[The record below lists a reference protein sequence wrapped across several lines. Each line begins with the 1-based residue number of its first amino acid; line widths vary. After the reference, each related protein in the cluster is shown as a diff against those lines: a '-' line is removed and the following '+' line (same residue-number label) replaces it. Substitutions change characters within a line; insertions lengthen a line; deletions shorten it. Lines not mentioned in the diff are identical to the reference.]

1 MNMPLVSIVTPCY
14 NGEKYIERFFN
25 SILSQEYKN
34 LQLVFVNDG
43 SADNTLKIAK
53 SYKEKF
59 MSSNIDYIILSQD
72 NGGQASALNKGLKEV
87 KGKYLL
93 CMDSDDSLSENYI
106 KEAVNLME
114 NDNTVAY
121 CYGNASCLDNEGEIL
136 KNIEK
141 RNSINSKDMFY
152 DIIFHPQKVFFSGYL
167 IRTEFFDCVV
177 KNREI
182 YTGKGGQ
189 NVQILLPLAWNYGEP
204 AYINNITY
212 NYFII
217 KDSHSHS
224 QNTSEKIIEQLENY
238 KKILIATL
246 ERIAIPANEMEILK
260 KNVNEYYT
268 KLCFGN
274 AVDTKKAMLIKK
286 YYNELKSQKA
296 LTVREKLLKLKYCNF
311 SKGNNFNV

>member
-72 NGGQASALNKGLKEV
+72 NGGQASALNKGLKDV

-217 KDSHSHS
+217 KRQS
-224 QNTSEKIIEQLENY
+224 L
-238 KKILIATL
+238 A
-246 ERIAIPANEMEILK
+246 
-260 KNVNEYYT
+260 
-268 KLCFGN
+268 
-274 AVDTKKAMLIKK
+274 
-286 YYNELKSQKA
+286 
-296 LTVREKLLKLKYCNF
+296 
-311 SKGNNFNV
+311 

>member
-72 NGGQASALNKGLKEV
+72 NGGQASALNKGLKDV

-141 RNSINSKDMFY
+141 EIQSI
-152 DIIFHPQKVFFSGYL
+152 QKICFTILFF
-167 IRTEFFDCVV
+167 IHKR
-177 KNREI
+177 
-182 YTGKGGQ
+182 
-189 NVQILLPLAWNYGEP
+189 
-204 AYINNITY
+204 
-212 NYFII
+212 YF
-217 KDSHSHS
+217 S
-224 QNTSEKIIEQLENY
+224 QVI
-238 KKILIATL
+238 
-246 ERIAIPANEMEILK
+246 
-260 KNVNEYYT
+260 
-268 KLCFGN
+268 
-274 AVDTKKAMLIKK
+274 
-286 YYNELKSQKA
+286 
-296 LTVREKLLKLKYCNF
+296 
-311 SKGNNFNV
+311 